1 MTMVRAASAMLALLS
16 LLAIGLRPADAETYR
31 PWCVGYTAT
40 ISQSCTF
47 ASFEQCM
54 QTARGGGGSCMQNPW
69 YLQYGERGPALAAK
83 AKSER
88 SRTR

>member
-1 MTMVRAASAMLALLS
+1 MKVARAASTMLALLS
-16 LLAIGLRPADAETYR
+16 LLAIWPRSANAETYR
-31 PWCVGYTAT
+31 PWCVGYPAT
-40 ISQSCTF
+40 LSQSCTF

-54 QTARGGGGSCMQNPW
+54 ETARGGGGVCTQNPW

-88 SRTR
+88 GKVR

>member
-1 MTMVRAASAMLALLS
+1 MTMVRAASAILALLS
-16 LLAIGLRPADAETYR
+16 LLAIGPRPAAAETYR
-31 PWCVGYTAT
+31 PWCVGYPAT
-40 ISQSCTF
+40 LSQSCTF

-54 QTARGGGGSCMQNPW
+54 ETARGGGGVCTQNPW

-88 SRTR
+88 SKAR